1 MFEYSTTKDCYFSTM
16 HKNIKLNAPLPIL
29 GVAKTF
35 FRKPSKSDTAYEDS
49 QIIVI
54 ESGIKESL
62 SAYQKFFEF
71 DTAKKIPSSW
81 LYLPAQ
87 KAHIQMMLEDSFP
100 LPVPGLVHTSN
111 SIKIESEI
119 STDLPL
125 EIEATVKIEERKND
139 SLAAIFN
146 LNFKQNGSLKAS
158 CESVNYWINKSAPRK
173 KEAREEQTPEVYDKQ
188 SKLWHFHEN
197 LSNEYAKISGDYNP
211 IHLHAVFGKLFGFK
225 GKVLHGWCSTSK
237 IIAFFESEFQSKINS
252 FQVKFIKPF
261 ILPKNAI
268 CEYRITE
275 NNLVDFRL
283 IEPQSQDVFLIG
295 SAQI

>member
-16 HKNIKLNAPLPIL
+16 YKNIKLNAPLPIL

-35 FRKPSKSDTAYEDS
+35 LRKPNKSATAYEDS
-49 QIIVI
+49 QVFVI

-62 SAYQKFFEF
+62 SAYQKFFAF
-71 DTAKKIPSSW
+71 DTHKNIPSSW

-111 SIKIESEI
+111 SIKMENEI
-119 STDLPL
+119 SLDLPL
-125 EIEATVKIEERKND
+125 EIEAAVKIEERKND

-146 LNFKQNGSLKAS
+146 LNFKQNGTLKAS

-173 KEAREEQTPEVYDKQ
+173 KEVREEHTQDVYDRQ
-188 SKLWHFHEN
+188 NELWHFQQN
-197 LSNEYAKISGDYNP
+197 LSNDYAKISGDYNP
-211 IHLHAVFGKLFGFK
+211 IHLHALFGKLFGFK

-237 IIAFFESEFQSKINS
+237 IISLFESEFESKINS

-261 ILPKNAI
+261 ILPKDAF
-268 CEYRITE
+268 CEYRINE
-275 NNLVDFRL
+275 NRLIDFRL
-283 IEPQSQDVFLIG
+283 IAPQSQDVFLIG
-295 SAQI
+295 TAQM

>member
-1 MFEYSTTKDCYFSTM
+1 M
-16 HKNIKLNAPLPIL
+16 HKKLQLNAALPIL

-35 FRKPSKSDTAYEDS
+35 FRKPSKSDTAYLAS
-49 QIIVI
+49 GLFVI
-54 ESGIKESL
+54 ESGLKDSL
-62 SAYQKFFEF
+62 TAYQKFFEF

-211 IHLHAVFGKLFGFK
+211 IHLHATFGKLFGFK

-237 IIAFFESEFQSKINS
+237 IISLFESEFQSKINS

-275 NNLVDFRL
+275 NNLIDFRL
-283 IEPQSQDVFLIG
+283 IEPKSQDVFLIG